1 MFAKLFAFFFG
12 KKKDPEPTL
21 TWTQRMEQEDS
32 RRQSQTRY
40 IQPLRTSKARSASSA
55 SYSSPARRDDDIMS
69 NPIHPVNP
77 LNPIGFNSSIYHDST
92 PSHTSHSSSNYDCG
106 SSSSSSS
113 SYDSGSSSSCDSGS
127 SSSSYGD

>member
-21 TWTQRMEQEDS
+21 TWAQRMEQEDAK
-32 RRQSQTRY
+32 RVQRY
-40 IQPLRTSKARSASSA
+40 AQPLRTSKARSSGSSTYA
-55 SYSSPARRDDDIMS
+55 ARRDEDIMS
-69 NPIHPVNP
+69 NPIHPLNP
-77 LNPIGFNSSIYHDST
+77 LNPIGFNSSIYQDST
-92 PSHTSHSSSNYDCG
+92 PSHSSHSSSSYDCG
-106 SSSSSSS
+106 SSSSS